1 MTKPGEFS
9 PATVQLIW
17 DRDKGRCAM
26 PGCRNPLLVRERRG
40 EPFGGWSVQHREPR
54 GSGGVKR
61 NSDRPHLVLPS
72 NGVLLCGTGTTGC
85 HGDVEHHRDNVDPA
99 WGFTVSRHG
108 VTRPADVPLFHALF
122 GWVRLDDAGGW
133 ETAA

>member
-17 DRDKGRCAM
+17 DRDKGRCVLC
-26 PGCRNPLLVRERRG
+26 GDRLVWERRG
-40 EPFGGWSVQHREPR
+40 PGGWSVHHREDR
-54 GSGGVKR
+54 GMGGVKKA
-61 NSDRPHLVLPS
+61 RPGRVQPRAYLALPS
-72 NGVLLCGTGTTGC
+72 NGILLCGDGVAGC
-85 HGDVEHHRDNVDPA
+85 HGKVTREEVPDEL
-99 WGFTVSRHG
+99 GFTVSRIG
-108 VTRPADVPLFHALF
+108 IRRPVEVRISHFIH